1 MNFLTFNT
9 AINSVI
15 SEWLEGGGC
24 PARCAQVLRQIAEE
38 VDSVQDKPLAL
49 IDEDI
54 QVSWT
59 DTAFRSNDD

>member
-1 MNFLTFNT
+1 MNFLTFNS
-9 AINSVI
+9 AINGVI

-24 PARCAQVLRQIAEE
+24 PSRCAQVLRQIAEE

-54 QVSWT
+54 QVSWA